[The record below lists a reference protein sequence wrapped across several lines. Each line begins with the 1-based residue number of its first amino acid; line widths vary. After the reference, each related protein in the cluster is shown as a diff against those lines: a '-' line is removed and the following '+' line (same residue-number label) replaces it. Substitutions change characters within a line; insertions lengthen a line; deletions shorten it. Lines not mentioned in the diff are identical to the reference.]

1 MTTFNEREREEEAK
15 FRHQQELAF
24 KIRNRR
30 NKLFG
35 LWIAEQHL
43 GLKGEEALAYAKDV
57 VLADFEGPGDD
68 DMLQKVRRDLAQK
81 GVELSD
87 HLLRKHLAECE
98 EQARE
103 QVMKE

>member
-1 MTTFNEREREEEAK
+1 MATFEEREREEEAR
-15 FRHQQELAF
+15 FRHEQELAF

-35 LWIAEQHL
+35 LWIAENHL
-43 GLKGEEALAYAKDV
+43 GLSGEAALAYAKDV
-57 VLADFEGPGDD
+57 VMADFEGPGDD
-68 DMLQKVRRDLAQK
+68 DMLDKVKQDLAAK
-81 GVELSD
+81 GIALSD

-98 EQARE
+98 QQARE